1 MRRGGAS
8 LRGGSKGEYRW
19 ALLSMGVPFAL
30 FFVVR
35 FCPQLLNVFYSFTN
49 YDGYSSRF
57 DYVGLANY
65 AKFFNYQRILTS
77 FGNTFAFTA
86 CVTVLGAVTQLGMAL
101 VLHRGVRGAGFL
113 RSFFYVPLLC
123 SLVILSIVWNAILRN
138 NGIVNTTLAAVGLEA
153 LARDWTMEVGT
164 AMWSVILV
172 NSWLGFGYGVILFTA
187 GLNSIPP
194 EIVESATIDGA
205 SGFRMFWSIT
215 LRLIMYSLTIDL
227 FLGIQTLNTFELI
240 FIMTRGGP
248 RDTTLTVAMAIYEEA
263 FKYERFG
270 FAAACSLLFTVIVG
284 ALSFLQ
290 VRTTRRL
297 EVQY

>member
-1 MRRGGAS
+1 
-8 LRGGSKGEYRW
+8 
-19 ALLSMGVPFAL
+19 MGVPFVL

-35 FCPQLLNVFYSFTN
+35 FYPQLLNVFYSFTN

-65 AKFFNYQRILTS
+65 AKFFTYRRMLTS
-77 FGNTFAFTA
+77 FGNTFAFTI

-101 VLHRGVRGAGFL
+101 VLRQGVRGAGFF

-138 NGIVNTTLAAVGLEA
+138 NGLLNSSLASVGLGT
-153 LARDWTMEVGT
+153 LTHDWTMEVGT
-164 AMWSVILV
+164 AMWSVVLV
-172 NSWLGFGYGVILFTA
+172 NTWLGFGYGVILFTA

-194 EIVESATIDGA
+194 EIIESATIDGA

-248 RDTTLTVAMAIYEEA
+248 RDSTLTVAMCIYEEA

-270 FAAACSLLFTVIVG
+270 FAAASSLIFTAIVG
-284 ALSFLQ
+284 ALSFIQ